1 MPDSK
6 QNPDQE
12 KKLFQLSARIDV
24 PKSNEAD
31 RSDTAERPKDVHEA
45 ANAGLNAQKA
55 VEDARTNRHSG
66 SAGGD
71 QFGSIEI
78 DFGNGQKS
86 SRLETA
92 TENQMAARSAGLEF
106 LEEQKLGPGEMQKRL
121 AAVVHGRNLLID
133 SSYLRPDFDQEKV
146 KEIASGIRSDDV
158 GSALAL
164 YMLGPEQFAQLG
176 AAHSKEFGDKF
187 LVFGLAPVFGACEQA
202 SDKWENEKAELG
214 VKGCINF
221 YVGTCIGAILERAHP
236 LIGLGALGLGTEVA
250 VNEMYFTPEA
260 QERNRKLNVISD
272 RMQSVSAE
280 NLIDYSQH
288 TKKTLGPVIFEGAF
302 DIATGGIGL
311 PTGSV
316 AKAGIQEEIAVSG
329 IGLKAV
335 RALDNLTAESW
346 AGICKIFGPRNT
358 HELALAGGGKLPS
371 SEAKSEV
378 FERFYNMM
386 VGKPSSKHEADQIE
400 YSNTKFPFLKER
412 KFDLGV
418 GDMNSGDTE
427 KQVVKQLNPLSCVA
441 AAAEMI
447 TMYPPRILRK
457 QEELV
462 ALLTGQ
468 IDSQMAGKFNKFSLL
483 ALKNELGDRYVLD
496 RVEQVAVAKWTETEA
511 IEFNAKSIDKFAVG
525 KVDWIAQVV
534 DDAGPHE
541 VVVHKVCGYDAEQHV
556 ILQIKDP
563 WDATYF
569 KMSSKDFGHYF
580 SGSVLMY
587 KD

>member
-133 SSYLRPDFDQEKV
+133 SSYLLPDFDQEKV

-386 VGKPSSKHEADQIE
+386 VHGGDSAREKKKLEEFFALPEEFEKDKIVFKRELGQNRSPFEAD
-400 YSNTKFPFLKER
+400 
-412 KFDLGV
+412 V
-418 GDMNSGDTE
+418 A
-427 KQVVKQLNPLSCVA
+427 VVQQLHPKACVA
-441 AAAEMI
+441 AAGEMAC
-447 TMYPPRILRK
+447 RDGRR
-457 QEELV
+457 QEELLM
-462 ALLTGQ
+462 ALESNV
-468 IDSQMAGKFNKFSLL
+468 DKQMRKKDMAFSLDE
-483 ALKNELGDRYVLD
+483 LKTVLGEDYEFLSAVVNEKL
-496 RVEQVAVAKWTETEA
+496 E
-511 IEFNAKSIDKFAVG
+511 KFVSG
-525 KVDWIAQVV
+525 KVNWIAEIR
-534 DDAGPHE
+534 AGAGLSHE
-541 VVVHKVCGYDAEQHV
+541 VLVHHV
-556 ILQIKDP
+556 DKNGIFWIKDP
-563 WDATYF
+563 VDASYYGMNFKNFSKYWTGYF
-569 KMSSKDFGHYF
+569 LY
-580 SGSVLMY
+580 Y
-587 KD
+587 KK